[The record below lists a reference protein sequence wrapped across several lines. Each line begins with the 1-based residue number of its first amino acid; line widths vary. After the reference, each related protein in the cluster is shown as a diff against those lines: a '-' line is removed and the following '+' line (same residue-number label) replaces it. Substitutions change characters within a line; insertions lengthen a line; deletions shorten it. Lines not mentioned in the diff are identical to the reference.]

1 MCSGSTW
8 ASSRPAHSEMSLL
21 VEKLNVH
28 YGKSHVI
35 FDLDLSMADSEV
47 LTLLGRNG
55 AGKTTSLLGIL
66 GLVPGTSG
74 TVSIAG
80 SDVSALPTYRRSQA
94 GLAYV
99 PSGARCFPNLTVLE
113 NLDIAAQRRSSSNGA
128 APARWNKERVF
139 ELFPALAELKANLAG
154 GLSGGER
161 QMLAVGRALM
171 SNPKVILMDEPTEGL
186 APVIVQSIGRLVQQ
200 LKQTGVGILL
210 AEQNHQMALKVAD
223 RAAFME
229 KGRIVE
235 EMPATQAVNS
245 EVLHR
250 ILGV

>member
-1 MCSGSTW
+1 VSLEVSG
-8 ASSRPAHSEMSLL
+8 
-21 VEKLNVH
+21 LNVR
-28 YGKSHVI
+28 YGKSHVV
-35 FDLDLSMADSEV
+35 FDLDLRVGDREV

-55 AGKTTSLLGIL
+55 AGKTTTLLGIL
-66 GLVPGTSG
+66 VLIPGATGKVLVGSTE
-74 TVSIAG
+74 VSRWA
-80 SDVSALPTYRRSQA
+80 TYRRARA

-99 PSGARCFPNLTVLE
+99 PSGARCFANLTVAE
-113 NLDIAAQRRSSSNGA
+113 NLDVASRADGA
-128 APARWNKERVF
+128 GGWTSKKVF
-139 ELFPALAELKANLAG
+139 ELFPKLGDLRRNLAG

-171 SNPKVILMDEPTEGL
+171 SNPKVVLMDEPTEGL
-186 APVIVQSIGRLVQQ
+186 APVIVQAIGRLILD
-200 LKQTGVGILL
+200 LKQTGVGVLL

-229 KGRIVE
+229 KGRVVE
-235 EMPATQAVNS
+235 EMPASQAAKS